1 MMYIHKYSQNDLAVG
16 HQILATTGPSGPPL
30 SKPCFV
36 DQHVELFWLT
46 RATLAA
52 GAWLE
57 GRRAAATAAPPV
69 RSHETEQK
77 STLNIL
83 LDSFNPVIMLH
94 VSEQNFITSQ
104 CAIYTSSVSASSC
117 QHRILSGKAGEAPL
131 QQVNHRTSQHLRC
144 KWIPMDS
151 SSMGWISL
159 TFSEQWS
166 VWECSS
172 GFFIAPSLCPN
183 TDDAENHILKTSL
196 TCTYHLQ
203 TCNQTGLCWCRWLIL
218 ANCQFTF
225 DRFRSRPHYSSS
237 TGLTSDALNKQRSR
251 GADIGHSVTWGR
263 RMHTET
269 IDRDAKRKQTKN
281 THWCFHCC
289 R

>member
-1 MMYIHKYSQNDLAVG
+1 MNLQFQLEYMPIVLYYAYYDVYT
-16 HQILATTGPSGPPL
+16 QIFTKWCCCGSPNPCDHRPVWPPL

-83 LDSFNPVIMLH
+83 LDPFNPVIMLH

-117 QHRILSGKAGEAPL
+117 QHHILSGKAGEAPL

-144 KWIPMDS
+144 KWVFHRTVPMSKHRRCWESHTQNIFDMDVPS
-151 SSMGWISL
+151 SNM
-159 TFSEQWS
+159 
-166 VWECSS
+166 
-172 GFFIAPSLCPN
+172 
-183 TDDAENHILKTSL
+183 
-196 TCTYHLQ
+196 
-203 TCNQTGLCWCRWLIL
+203 
-218 ANCQFTF
+218 
-225 DRFRSRPHYSSS
+225 
-237 TGLTSDALNKQRSR
+237 
-251 GADIGHSVTWGR
+251 
-263 RMHTET
+263 
-269 IDRDAKRKQTKN
+269 
-281 THWCFHCC
+281 
-289 R
+289 